1 MTPNELAMIGMILI
15 CGVIFYCTHGD
26 EDAYYPDED
35 AMELEGIPVEEL
47 D

>member
-1 MTPNELAMIGMILI
+1 MNELAMVGVILVV
-15 CGVIFYCTHGD
+15 GVIFWLTHDD

-35 AMELEGIPVEEL
+35 LIEGIPIEEL